1 MDVPVDRLTRLANE
15 IVRHAGGS
23 DDEAEI
29 VSRHLVDA
37 NLAGHDSHG
46 VGMLPAYTGGI
57 AEGRLKPGAHA
68 EVVLDK
74 GAYVLIDGNR
84 GFGQVVAREAMQ
96 ITIAKAKEMGLAVS
110 GLRNSYHIGRVGAW
124 GEMCADAGFISIH
137 YVNALSPNSLVA
149 PFGGTEARFTTNPYC
164 TAIPESDRHPRLV
177 LDMATSN
184 VAAGKVRVAYLKGV
198 EVPENS
204 LIDHTGQPTNDP
216 SVLFTEPRGAMRSM
230 GEHKGYGLA
239 LICDILAGAFTGGGA
254 FELARVA
261 TNKIVNNMLT
271 IVLDPDVFAGAD
283 SFRSEVDRFTDWV
296 KSSAPAAG
304 VDEVMVPGDPE
315 RKARAAR
322 EANGIPIDDGT
333 MGALLETAEK
343 VGLGRDQALRILGN

>member
-1 MDVPVDRLTRLANE
+1 MDVPVDRLTRLAHE
-15 IVRHAGGS
+15 IVRHAGAS
-23 DDEAEI
+23 EAEADI
-29 VSRHLVDA
+29 VSHHLVDA

-57 AEGRLKPGAHA
+57 AAGHLIPGARA
-68 EVVLDK
+68 EVVMDK
-74 GAYVLIDGNR
+74 GAYILIDGNM

-137 YVNALSPNSLVA
+137 YVNALSPYALVA
-149 PFGGTEARFTTNPYC
+149 PFGAREARFSTNPYC
-164 TAIPESDRHPRLV
+164 TAIPESDHHPRLV

-204 LIDHTGQPTNDP
+204 LVDHTGQPTNDP
-216 SVLFTEPRGAMRSM
+216 SVIFTEPKGAMRSM
-230 GEHKGYGLA
+230 GQHKGYGLA
-239 LICDILAGAFTGGGA
+239 LICDILAGAFTAGGA
-254 FELARVA
+254 FEPGRTAS
-261 TNKIVNNMLT
+261 NKTVNNMLT
-271 IVLDPDVFAGAD
+271 IVLDPDVFAGRDA
-283 SFRSEVDRFTDWV
+283 FRAELDRFTDWV
-296 KSSAPAAG
+296 KSAAPAAG
-304 VDEVMVPGDPE
+304 VEEVMFPGDPE

-322 EANGIPIDDGT
+322 EADGIPIDDGT
-333 MGALLETAEK
+333 MAALLDTADE
-343 VGLGRDQALRILGN
+343 VGLGREQALRILGN